1 MKMVCRRPPGGLVT
15 PYGNGVARSVALR
28 SRLGKASWER
38 VRYPLALPVFPARRE
53 SPALML
59 PPSSEFGTASNSRL
73 ARFGIWIVVGL
84 YLVAVLAV
92 NPFRECPVRDDWAY
106 AWSAWRL
113 LATGHY
119 QAHDWASANT
129 PFQAAWGA
137 AFCWLFGNSFV
148 ALRAS
153 TIVLAV
159 LGLFGFRALAREHGL
174 SRGAADLLTLC
185 LASCS
190 IFFKLSLAYM
200 SDVPFASLLT
210 LAVLFYTRAVR
221 TMRWTDWILGS
232 VAGAATVG
240 TRQFGVALVATLGLV
255 WLFDRRRWAR
265 WKEYAVG
272 VSLPVLAAAWQVNQG
287 WNHPNWA
294 AGFQVYRARNYFS
307 SGAFFQQLPWRPGAI
322 VEYLAWFLVPL
333 VLLAALGI
341 IREWRGPS
349 NADAANSPRSRRP
362 LATLALWIVVFVLN
376 VVYGW
381 KVLGYAYHTANFQGS
396 HALMPFLPD
405 CYDILEVLGEPV
417 RWAATVFVIVGAALF
432 ARLIVG
438 RVARLGTG
446 DADQLACC
454 VLDFTALFLAAISL
468 VFNQFTD
475 NYLVPLVPYAAI
487 AVGKPL
493 AELLWARRRA
503 VVACC
508 LVLFVGAAI
517 WTREDLAKD
526 EAMWSLS
533 ARLHDQGIP
542 PQQIFS
548 DWKWF
553 FFWNFEDAAEQG
565 LFHPDTS
572 YAYFFDEW
580 MAPDRQFAEYW
591 VVHDPTPPPNE
602 RWEVVDQA
610 HYFTVYARGQET
622 FYAVRRVRKEAAV
635 PSRVAPATPQVPPA
649 PPAKSKSGAK

>member
-1 MKMVCRRPPGGLVT
+1 MPP
-15 PYGNGVARSVALR
+15 PRSEL
-28 SRLGKASWER
+28 
-38 VRYPLALPVFPARRE
+38 
-53 SPALML
+53 
-59 PPSSEFGTASNSRL
+59 GTASNSWL

-190 IFFKLSLAYM
+190 IFFKLSLTYM

-240 TRQFGVALVATLGLV
+240 TRQFGVALVAAVGLV
-255 WLFDRRRWAR
+255 WLFDRRRWTR

-272 VSLPVLAAAWQVNQG
+272 ISLPVLAAAWQVNQG

-333 VLLAALGI
+333 VIVAALGI
-341 IREWRGPS
+341 IREWRGHS
-349 NADAANSPRSRRP
+349 NADSANSTLSRRP
-362 LATLALWIVVFVLN
+362 LISLALWIVVFALN

-438 RVARLGTG
+438 RVAQLGTG
-446 DADQLACC
+446 DADQLASC

-508 LVLFVGAAI
+508 LVLFVGAVI

-526 EAMWSLS
+526 EALWSLS

-610 HYFTVYARGQET
+610 HYFSVYARGQET

>member
-1 MKMVCRRPPGGLVT
+1 
-15 PYGNGVARSVALR
+15 
-28 SRLGKASWER
+28 
-38 VRYPLALPVFPARRE
+38 
-53 SPALML
+53 ML
-59 PPSSEFGTASNSRL
+59 PPSSELGTGSNSRL

-119 QAHDWASANT
+119 LAHDWASANT

-137 AFCWLFGNSFV
+137 AFCLLFGNSFI
-148 ALRAS
+148 ALRCS

-159 LGLFGFRALAREHGL
+159 LGLFAFRALAREHGL
-174 SRGAADLLTLC
+174 RRGTADLLSLC
-185 LASCS
+185 VASCS
-190 IFFKLSLAYM
+190 IFFKLSLRYM
-200 SDVPFASLLT
+200 SDVPFAALVT
-210 LAVLFYTRAVR
+210 IAVLFYTRAVR
-221 TMRWTDWILGS
+221 SMRWTDWIAGS
-232 VAGAATVG
+232 LAAAATVG
-240 TRQFGVALVATLGLV
+240 TRQFGVVLVAAVGLV
-255 WLFDRRRWAR
+255 WLFDRRRWTR

-294 AGFQVYRARNYFS
+294 ASFQVYRARNYFA
-307 SGAFFQQLPWRPGAI
+307 SGAFFKQLPWRPGAI

-333 VLLAALGI
+333 VILATLGVVRE
-341 IREWRGPS
+341 IRKDRS
-349 NADAANSPRSRRP
+349 DAPGASPPSRRP
-362 LATLALWIVVFVLN
+362 LATLALWIVVFSLN

-381 KVLGYAYHTANFQGS
+381 KVLGYAYHTPNFQGS

-417 RWAATVFVIVGAALF
+417 RWAATLFVIVGAALF
-432 ARLIVG
+432 ARLIVA

-446 DADQLACC
+446 DAHQLAYC

-487 AVGKPL
+487 AVGQPL

-508 LVLFVGAAI
+508 LILFVGAAI

-580 MAPDRQFAEYW
+580 MAPDRQFAEYR
-591 VVHDPTPPPNE
+591 VVHELTPPPGE
-602 RWEVVDQA
+602 RWEVVDTA
-610 HYFTVYARGQET
+610 HYFSVYARGQET
-622 FYAVRRVRKEAAV
+622 FYAVRRTRDEPAV
-635 PSRVAPATPQVPPA
+635 PSRAASSALPARADSGKAKATKA
-649 PPAKSKSGAK
+649 PPATSKGGPKS